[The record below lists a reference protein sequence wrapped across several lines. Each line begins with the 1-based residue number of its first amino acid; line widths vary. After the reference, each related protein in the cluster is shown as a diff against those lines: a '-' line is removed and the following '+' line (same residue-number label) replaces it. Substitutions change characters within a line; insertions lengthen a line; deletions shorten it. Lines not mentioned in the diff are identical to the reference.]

1 MKEYQEN
8 FIFDEIKTYYG
19 ENPLFK
25 LGEYYGEIDTDGK
38 VLFLIKA
45 NCLCRIDEDLFAIQI
60 GNKWG
65 ILNYYTE
72 WLIEPQYDELL
83 PTNDHYYIVKK
94 ADKYGIININNDVVT
109 DFVYDSFECISHEK
123 DYYRASIDGKYGI
136 INKFGRIIAPF
147 IYDEISIIMTEYV
160 SAKINGRYGL
170 LDGKGKP
177 IKIDMDSLK
186 QQLQDYKEL

>member
-8 FIFDEIKTYYG
+8 FIFDEIKTYYE

-65 ILNYYTE
+65 KLIIKYSEEGRYTRKNGSKLKMLTDYIIVNKHINE
-72 WLIEPQYDELL
+72 DKLCTLDKYFQKCYLRYKAYSEQKLYASDFIQNQTNLLQELQEQWLILQ
-83 PTNDHYYIVKK
+83 
-94 ADKYGIININNDVVT
+94 
-109 DFVYDSFECISHEK
+109 SF
-123 DYYRASIDGKYGI
+123 
-136 INKFGRIIAPF
+136 
-147 IYDEISIIMTEYV
+147 
-160 SAKINGRYGL
+160 
-170 LDGKGKP
+170 
-177 IKIDMDSLK
+177 
-186 QQLQDYKEL
+186 